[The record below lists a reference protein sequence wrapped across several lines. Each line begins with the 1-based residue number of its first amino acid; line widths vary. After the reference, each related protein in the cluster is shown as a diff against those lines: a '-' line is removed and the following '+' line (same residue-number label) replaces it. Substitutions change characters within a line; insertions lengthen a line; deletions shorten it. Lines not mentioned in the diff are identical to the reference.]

1 MNVATANYITYIHI
15 SIMSRSWYKPYI
27 FLGMLRINRD
37 AILTAE
43 KALGRTFTWS
53 DLLAALSELPPSVS
67 SLCLNNLPFDDF
79 SSVPTN
85 IKGIYVEN
93 CYMTDFKTPEHLK
106 DLAIQNSTLTSL
118 TLNEGLT
125 FLGFL
130 KCSFT
135 NFVVPKS
142 LLTYSQNHSPIQ
154 TLPVLPEGLLSL
166 SVDNTDLKELPP
178 LPPRLERLHC
188 GNNHWLKTI
197 PPLPPTIKE
206 VHAMN
211 CPFESFQT
219 IPDGCVKILLNNN
232 LLTTFPSIP
241 ESVKE
246 ICLIGNPVL
255 KTMTF
260 EAPWKSNGHF
270 GYVR

>member
-1 MNVATANYITYIHI
+1 
-15 SIMSRSWYKPYI
+15 MSSPWYKPYI
-27 FLGMLRINRD
+27 FLGMLRFNRD

-43 KALGRTFTWS
+43 KGLGRAFTWS
-53 DLLAALSELPPSVS
+53 DLLAVLSELPPSVRAL
-67 SLCLNNLPFDDF
+67 SLDNLPLNDI
-79 SSVPTN
+79 SSIPAN
-85 IKGIYVEN
+85 ITSIEIKDCYIAN
-93 CYMTDFKTPEHLK
+93 CKTPEHLET
-106 DLAIQNSTLTSL
+106 LTILNSTLTSL

-125 FLGFL
+125 FLGFSQ
-130 KCSFT
+130 CSFT
-135 NFVVPKS
+135 DFIVPKS
-142 LLTYSQNHSPIQ
+142 LRFYSQNHSPIK
-154 TLPVLPEGLLSL
+154 TLPEVPEGLLTL
-166 SVDNTDLKELPP
+166 SVDHTELKELPP

-188 GNNHWLKTI
+188 GNNNWLKAI
-197 PPLPPTIKE
+197 PPLPSTIKE

-219 IPDGCVKILLNNN
+219 IPDSCVKILLNNN
-232 LLTTFPSIP
+232 HLTTFPSIP

>member
-1 MNVATANYITYIHI
+1 
-15 SIMSRSWYKPYI
+15 MSHSWYKPYI

-43 KALGRTFTWS
+43 KALGHAFTWD
-53 DLLAALSELPPSVS
+53 DLAAALSELPSSVS
-67 SLCLNNLPFDDF
+67 SLCLNNLALDNFP
-79 SSVPTN
+79 PLPAN

-93 CYMTDFKTPEHLK
+93 CHMADFKTPEHLEN
-106 DLAIQNSTLTSL
+106 LAIQNSTLTSL

-135 NFVVPKS
+135 DFVLPKS
-142 LLTYSQNHSPIQ
+142 LLTYSQNHSPIK

-178 LPPRLERLHC
+178 LPPRLEQLHC
-188 GNNHWLKTI
+188 GNNPWLKTI
-197 PPLPPTIKE
+197 PPLPATIKE
-206 VHAMN
+206 IHAMN
-211 CPFESFQT
+211 NSFESFQT

-232 LLTTFPSIP
+232 LLTAFPSIP